1 MRRMRVL
8 LAWVA
13 VLMTLVCALVV
24 EAAFDSAIAAWVA
37 IATVLAFALA
47 HGGGWLGIW
56 FSGD

>member
-1 MRRMRVL
+1 MRVF
-8 LAWVA
+8 LASA
-13 VLMTLVCALVV
+13 TVLVVLVCALVV